1 MDSDY
6 IPSSLFS
13 SLTDQLKPK
22 GIFFAIFMGDLY
34 LCKEGGHN
42 IGVRTIGELKAAYF
56 KLTNEQ
62 LIIPE

>member
-6 IPSSLFS
+6 IPGKLLNKF
-13 SLTDQLKPK
+13 KFK
-22 GIFFAIFMGDLY
+22 GSVHFEFHMGDLY
-34 LCKEGGHN
+34 LTKN
-42 IGVRTIGELKAAYF
+42 DYRLIGIRTIGELKAAYF